1 MLWGDAL
8 PATWEKALRVLM
20 TKLRAV
26 LEECGIDGATALT
39 SAFGCY
45 QLTLPAGAWVDVDA
59 AGEALERAEAALA
72 AGDLGEARS
81 QATVAAALARRSFLP
96 GEDSSWVEEKRR
108 DLRDVLVRSLE
119 CLRDAWFGAGE
130 FTEAVRHA
138 EEVTELEPFRESGY
152 RRLMEAHAVAGNPAE
167 ALRVYERCRR
177 FLAEELGAYPSPETE
192 AVHRKLLQLDSGNG
206 RDASSAL
213 VPAPTATPPPRIRSR
228 RRLPALGRVRQRR
241 RALALTGAAALV
253 AAVATATWLVDG
265 DGNDRRAELPG
276 DSVVAIDQAGNFGA
290 PVAVGATPSRLAVG
304 EGALWVGSAPTG
316 TVRRIDPDK
325 GVVVQTIAL
334 AGGVDGLAAG
344 HGSVWATS
352 AQAGTLVRI
361 NPETNSIVQS
371 KDLPNGP
378 RGIAVGEGAVW
389 VVGLYARTI
398 TRIDPDSGRPLWTR
412 RIGGSPIGVAAG
424 EGAVW
429 VSNESRSNVT
439 RIDPRSGRVIQP
451 VGVSNA
457 PGAIAVGTSAVWVAN
472 TLDGTVSRINPATN
486 AVVATVG
493 VGEAPAALAVDDEGV
508 WVASELAG
516 TIVRIDARTNDLVA
530 KIGTGQRPVGVALDG
545 RRLWVAARDA
555 APAHRGGTL
564 RVADSDFDTAELRSL
579 TGDGLTAYRRVGGTE
594 GARVVPDL
602 AVSMPTVSEGGK
614 TYTFQLRGGIRYST
628 GETVGPADF
637 RRAIER
643 FYRLGPPEVH
653 DYDTIVGAAACRR
666 RPATCDLSRGI
677 VADTTANTVTFHLTR
692 PNPNL
697 IHSLAL
703 PFAHAVAPSAPRTEA
718 TDRGLPATGPYMVAS
733 RRPGELRF
741 VRNPWFREWSRAAR
755 PDGYPDEIVATVAPD
770 DAAAVSAIEQGRL
783 DTLLGVQLP
792 PALLER
798 LAVRYPSRLH
808 VDPLVNSRLLV
819 ALNTTRPPFDRIDA
833 RRAVAYAL
841 DREELVRIGGG
852 PHHAEVACQVLPPN
866 FPAHRA
872 YCPYTPDPGPDG
884 AWRGPDLLEAKRLVG
899 RSGTAGA
906 TVVVRTPPPFSAQ
919 ARYVAGL
926 LRRLG
931 YRASARVSSP
941 EEWQADAYGAQE
953 GATPVQVGL
962 VAWFIGY
969 PAPSQFFE
977 QLRCGAPDPARFCSP
992 AIDRLMDEALALQTT
1007 DPAAAD
1013 KLWERVD
1020 RALTDQA
1027 AWIPYATP
1035 RQHRLVSK
1043 RVGNHQSH
1051 PVWGTLLDQMWVR

>member
-1 MLWGDAL
+1 
-8 PATWEKALRVLM
+8 
-20 TKLRAV
+20 
-26 LEECGIDGATALT
+26 
-39 SAFGCY
+39 
-45 QLTLPAGAWVDVDA
+45 
-59 AGEALERAEAALA
+59 
-72 AGDLGEARS
+72 
-81 QATVAAALARRSFLP
+81 VA
-96 GEDSSWVEEKRR
+96 
-108 DLRDVLVRSLE
+108 
-119 CLRDAWFGAGE
+119 
-130 FTEAVRHA
+130 
-138 EEVTELEPFRESGY
+138 
-152 RRLMEAHAVAGNPAE
+152 
-167 ALRVYERCRR
+167 
-177 FLAEELGAYPSPETE
+177 
-192 AVHRKLLQLDSGNG
+192 
-206 RDASSAL
+206 
-213 VPAPTATPPPRIRSR
+213 
-228 RRLPALGRVRQRR
+228 
-241 RALALTGAAALV
+241 
-253 AAVATATWLVDG
+253 
-265 DGNDRRAELPG
+265 
-276 DSVVAIDQAGNFGA
+276 
-290 PVAVGATPSRLAVG
+290 
-304 EGALWVGSAPTG
+304 
-316 TVRRIDPDK
+316 
-325 GVVVQTIAL
+325 
-334 AGGVDGLAAG
+334 
-344 HGSVWATS
+344 
-352 AQAGTLVRI
+352 
-361 NPETNSIVQS
+361 
-371 KDLPNGP
+371 
-378 RGIAVGEGAVW
+378 
-389 VVGLYARTI
+389 GLYARTI
-398 TRIDPDSGRPLWTR
+398 TRINPDSGQPLWTR
-412 RIGGSPIGVAAG
+412 QIGGSPIGVAAG

-429 VSNESRSNVT
+429 VSNESGSTIT

-451 VGVSNA
+451 IGVGNA
-457 PGAIAVGTSAVWVAN
+457 PGAIAVGAGAVWVAN
-472 TLDGTVSRINPATN
+472 TLDGTVSRIDPATN
-486 AVVATVG
+486 AVVWTVG

-516 TIVRIDARTNDLVA
+516 TIVRIDPRTNTVVDR
-530 KIGTGQRPVGVALDG
+530 IETGQRPVGVALDG

-564 RVADSDFDTAELRSL
+564 RVGDDSDLAAADQVNL

-602 AVSMPTVSEGGK
+602 AVSMPTVSEGGT

-643 FYRLGPPEVH
+643 FYRLGPADVA

-677 VADTTANTVTFHLTR
+677 VADTPANTVTFHLTR

-697 IHSLAL
+697 IYSLAL
-703 PFAHAVAPSAPRTEA
+703 PFAHAAAPSAPRIEV

-770 DAAAVSAIEQGRL
+770 EAPTVSAIEQGRL
-783 DTLLGVQLP
+783 DTVLWVQLP

-798 LAVRYPSRLH
+798 LAVRYASRLH
-808 VDPLVNSRLLV
+808 VDPLVNSRVLV

-841 DREELVRIGGG
+841 DRQELVRIGGG
-852 PHHAEVACQVLPPN
+852 PQYAEVACQILPPN
-866 FPAHRA
+866 FPAYRT

-884 AWRGPDLLEAKRLVG
+884 AWRGPDLLEAKRLVA

-906 TVVVRTPPPFSAQ
+906 TVVVRTPPPFIAE
-919 ARYVAGL
+919 ARYVADL

-941 EEWQADAYGAQE
+941 DEWQADAYRAQE
-953 GATPVQVGL
+953 GAAPVQVGL

-977 QLRCGAPDPARFCSP
+977 QLRCGASDPARFCSP
-992 AIDRLMDEALALQTT
+992 AIDRLMDQALALQTT

-1035 RQHRLVSK
+1035 RQHRFVSK
-1043 RVGNHQSH
+1043 RVGNYQSH
-1051 PVWGTLLDQMWVR
+1051 PVWGTLLDQLWVR